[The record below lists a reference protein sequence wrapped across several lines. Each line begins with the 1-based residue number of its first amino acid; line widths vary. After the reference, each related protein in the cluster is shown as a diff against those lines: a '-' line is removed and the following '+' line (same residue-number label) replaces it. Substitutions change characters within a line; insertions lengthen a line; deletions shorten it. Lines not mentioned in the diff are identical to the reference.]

1 VTANVAPRLMS
12 QMCEAAIAGDHVFAE
27 SINDKLNGLNTQ
39 LFIESNPI
47 PVKWA
52 MHRLGLIEESL
63 RLPMTV
69 LAAEF
74 HQRVEE
80 ALIQAGIEL
89 P

>member
-1 VTANVAPRLMS
+1 MS
-12 QMCEAAIAGDHVFAE
+12 QMCEAAIAGDYALAT
-27 SINDKLNGLNTQ
+27 SINDKLSALNTQ
-39 LFIESNPI
+39 LFVESNPI

-69 LAAEF
+69 MAAEF
-74 HQRVEE
+74 HKVIEE
-80 ALIQAGIEL
+80 ALVQAGIEL